1 LPTSKNHRMTLH
13 QLKIFDVV
21 AEHLNITKASQ
32 EVRISQPSVSKQL
45 RLLERE
51 CGLKFY
57 VKNGRGI
64 RLTDDGRLF
73 QVAVKPIVEQTEKL
87 KRTFVNQA
95 GGARA
100 KTLIVGSTPSAAGFF
115 LPAVLKSF
123 VQRHPTVHPS
133 LRTGYP
139 QAIEEMVL
147 NGEVEIALTTTLPGH
162 PEIVAETIHR
172 EDIVAVVSAKH
183 PLAAK
188 RRLDEAELVQAP
200 FVMTTRG
207 RIAEEIA
214 RMGLKLNIVIWC
226 ESIELKKA
234 AVQAGLGVGL
244 FYRGSAESG
253 LREGYFKAIK
263 ISRLKE
269 IQITCFVIYRKGVD
283 LSAERRD
290 LLALFRQWPKNPRPR
305 SIKRSISE

>member
-1 LPTSKNHRMTLH
+1 MTLH
-13 QLKIFDVV
+13 QLKIFDAV
-21 AEHLNITKASQ
+21 AEHLNITKASR

-51 CGLKFY
+51 CGSKFY

-64 RLTDDGRLF
+64 RLTEEGRLF

-87 KRTFVNQA
+87 KRTFVNRIA
-95 GGARA
+95 EARA
-100 KTLIVGSTPSAAGFF
+100 EGLIVGSTPSPAGFF

-123 VQRHPTVHPS
+123 VQRHPTVHPT

-147 NGEVEIALTTTLPGH
+147 NGEVEIALTTTLPDH
-162 PEIVAETIHR
+162 SEIVAEPIHA

-183 PLAAK
+183 PLATK
-188 RRLDEAELVQAP
+188 RRLNQAELLQAP

-207 RIAEEIA
+207 RIAQEIEK
-214 RMGLKLNIVIWC
+214 MGLKLNIVVLC
-226 ESIELKKA
+226 ESVELKKA

-253 LREGYFKAIK
+253 LREGYFKAIE

-269 IQITCFVIYRKGVD
+269 IKITCFVIYRNGIR
-283 LSAERRD
+283 LSPNRQD
-290 LLALFRQWPKNPRPR
+290 LLTLLRQRLKNR
-305 SIKRSISE
+305 

>member
-1 LPTSKNHRMTLH
+1 MTLH
-13 QLKIFDVV
+13 QLKIFDAV
-21 AEHLNITKASQ
+21 AEHLNITKASR

-51 CGLKFY
+51 CGSKFY

-64 RLTDDGRLF
+64 RLTEEGRLF

-87 KRTFVNQA
+87 KRTFVNRVA
-95 GGARA
+95 EARA
-100 KTLIVGSTPSAAGFF
+100 EGLIVGSTPSPAGFF

-123 VQRHPTVHPS
+123 VQRHPTVHPT

-147 NGEVEIALTTTLPGH
+147 NGEVEIALTTTLPDH
-162 PEIVAETIHR
+162 SEIVAEPIHA

-183 PLAAK
+183 PLATK
-188 RRLDEAELVQAP
+188 RRLNQAELLQAP

-207 RIAEEIA
+207 RIAQEIEK
-214 RMGLKLNIVIWC
+214 MGLKLNIVIWC
-226 ESIELKKA
+226 ESVELKKA
-234 AVQAGLGVGL
+234 AVQAGLGIGL

-253 LREGYFKAIK
+253 LREGYFKAIE

-269 IQITCFVIYRKGVD
+269 IKITCFVIYRNGIR
-283 LSAERRD
+283 LSPNRRD
-290 LLALFRQWPKNPRPR
+290 LLTLLRQRLKNR
-305 SIKRSISE
+305 

>member
-1 LPTSKNHRMTLH
+1 MTLH
-13 QLKIFDVV
+13 QLKIFDAV
-21 AEHLNITKASQ
+21 AEHLNITKASR

-51 CGLKFY
+51 CGSKFY

-64 RLTDDGRLF
+64 RLTEEGRLF

-87 KRTFVNQA
+87 KRTFVNRIA
-95 GGARA
+95 EARA
-100 KTLIVGSTPSAAGFF
+100 EGLIVGSTPSPAGFF

-123 VQRHPTVHPS
+123 VQRHPTVHPT

-147 NGEVEIALTTTLPGH
+147 NGEVEIALTTTLPDH
-162 PEIVAETIHR
+162 SEIVAEPIHA

-183 PLAAK
+183 PLATK
-188 RRLDEAELVQAP
+188 RRLNQAELLQAP

-207 RIAEEIA
+207 RIAQEIEK
-214 RMGLKLNIVIWC
+214 MGLKLNIVIWC
-226 ESIELKKA
+226 ESVELKKA

-253 LREGYFKAIK
+253 LREGYFKAIE

-269 IQITCFVIYRKGVD
+269 IKITCFVIYRNGIR
-283 LSAERRD
+283 LSPNRQD
-290 LLALFRQWPKNPRPR
+290 LLTLLRQRLKNR
-305 SIKRSISE
+305 

>member
-1 LPTSKNHRMTLH
+1 MTLH
-13 QLKIFDVV
+13 QLKIFDAV
-21 AEHLNITKASQ
+21 AEHLNITKASR

-51 CGLKFY
+51 CGSKFY

-64 RLTDDGRLF
+64 RLTEEGRLF

-87 KRTFVNQA
+87 KRTFVNRVA
-95 GGARA
+95 EARA
-100 KTLIVGSTPSAAGFF
+100 EGLIVGSTPSPAGFF

-123 VQRHPTVHPS
+123 VQRHPTVHPT

-147 NGEVEIALTTTLPGH
+147 NGEVEIALTTTLPDH
-162 PEIVAETIHR
+162 SEIVAEPIHA

-183 PLAAK
+183 PLATK
-188 RRLDEAELVQAP
+188 RRLNQAELLQAP

-207 RIAEEIA
+207 RIAQEIEK
-214 RMGLKLNIVIWC
+214 MGLKLNIVIWC
-226 ESIELKKA
+226 ESVELKKA

-253 LREGYFKAIK
+253 LREGYFKAIE

-269 IQITCFVIYRKGVD
+269 IKITCFVIYRNGIR
-283 LSAERRD
+283 LSPNRRD
-290 LLALFRQWPKNPRPR
+290 LLTLLRQRLKNR
-305 SIKRSISE
+305 

>member
-1 LPTSKNHRMTLH
+1 MTLH
-13 QLKIFDVV
+13 QLKIFEAV
-21 AEHLNITKASQ
+21 AEHLNITQASRR
-32 EVRISQPSVSKQL
+32 VRISQPSVTKQL

-51 CGLKFY
+51 CGSKFY
-57 VKNGRGI
+57 VKSGRGI
-64 RLTDDGRLF
+64 RLTEEGRLF

-87 KRTFVNQA
+87 KRTFVNRVA
-95 GGARA
+95 EARSE
-100 KTLIVGSTPSAAGFF
+100 KLIVGSTPSPAGFF
-115 LPAVLKSF
+115 LPAALKSF
-123 VQRHPTVHPS
+123 VQLHPTVHPT

-147 NGEVEIALTTTLPGH
+147 NGEVEIALTTTFPDH
-162 PEIVAETIHR
+162 SEIVVEPIHS

-183 PLAAK
+183 PLATK
-188 RRLDEAELVQAP
+188 RRLNGAELGQAP

-207 RIAEEIA
+207 RIAQEIE

-253 LREGYFKAIK
+253 LREGYFKVIE
-263 ISRLKE
+263 IPRLKG
-269 IQITCFVIYRKGVD
+269 INITYYVIYRKEIP
-283 LSAERRD
+283 LSANGRD
-290 LLALFRQWPKNPRPR
+290 FLTFSRQWSRTPMTPG
-305 SIKRSISE
+305 

>member
-1 LPTSKNHRMTLH
+1 MTLH
-13 QLKIFDVV
+13 QLKIFDAV
-21 AEHLNITKASQ
+21 AEHLNITKASR

-51 CGLKFY
+51 CGSKFY

-64 RLTDDGRLF
+64 RLTEEGRLF

-87 KRTFVNQA
+87 KRTFVNRIA
-95 GGARA
+95 EARA
-100 KTLIVGSTPSAAGFF
+100 EGLIVGSTPSPAGFF

-123 VQRHPTVHPS
+123 VQRHPTVHPT

-147 NGEVEIALTTTLPGH
+147 NGEVEIALTTTLPDH
-162 PEIVAETIHR
+162 SEIVAEPIHA

-183 PLAAK
+183 PLATK
-188 RRLDEAELVQAP
+188 RRLNQAELLQAP

-207 RIAEEIA
+207 RIAQEIEK
-214 RMGLKLNIVIWC
+214 MGLKLNIVVLC
-226 ESIELKKA
+226 ESVELKKA

-253 LREGYFKAIK
+253 LREGYFKAIE

-269 IQITCFVIYRKGVD
+269 IKITCFVIYRNGIR
-283 LSAERRD
+283 LSPNRRD
-290 LLALFRQWPKNPRPR
+290 LLTLLRQRLKNR
-305 SIKRSISE
+305 

>member
-1 LPTSKNHRMTLH
+1 MTLH
-13 QLKIFDVV
+13 QLKIFDAV
-21 AEHLNITKASQ
+21 AEHLNITKASR

-51 CGLKFY
+51 CGSKFY

-64 RLTDDGRLF
+64 RLTEEGRLF

-87 KRTFVNQA
+87 KRTFVNRVA
-95 GGARA
+95 EARA
-100 KTLIVGSTPSAAGFF
+100 EGLIVGSTPSPAGFF

-123 VQRHPTVHPS
+123 VQRHPTVHPT

-147 NGEVEIALTTTLPGH
+147 NGEVEIALTTTLPDH
-162 PEIVAETIHR
+162 SEIVAEPIHA

-183 PLAAK
+183 PLATK
-188 RRLDEAELVQAP
+188 RRLNQAELLQAP

-207 RIAEEIA
+207 RIAQEIEK
-214 RMGLKLNIVIWC
+214 MGLKLNIVVLC
-226 ESIELKKA
+226 ESVELKKA

-253 LREGYFKAIK
+253 LREGYFKAIE

-269 IQITCFVIYRKGVD
+269 IKITCFVIYRNGIR
-283 LSAERRD
+283 LSPNRRD
-290 LLALFRQWPKNPRPR
+290 LLTLLRQRLKNR
-305 SIKRSISE
+305 